1 MKGITKEQV
10 KKDMAVIEE
19 MANRYINAIYG
30 ETNFRPEDWEQQF
43 KQVMIAM
50 PIIGEYL
57 RSVKEH
63 LYRLSE
69 LPLVDHPS

>member
-10 KKDMAVIEE
+10 KKDMAVIDE
-19 MANRYINAIYG
+19 MANRYINGIYG

-50 PIIGEYL
+50 PIIAEYL
-57 RSVKEH
+57 RSAREH
-63 LYRLSE
+63 LYKLSE

>member
-10 KKDMAVIEE
+10 KKDMAVIDE
-19 MANRYINAIYG
+19 MANRYINGIYG

-50 PIIGEYL
+50 PIIAEYL
-57 RSVKEH
+57 RSAREH

>member
-1 MKGITKEQV
+1 MKVITKEQV
-10 KKDMAVIEE
+10 KKDMAVIDE
-19 MANRYINAIYG
+19 MAKRYINAIYG

-57 RSVKEH
+57 RSAREH

-69 LPLVDHPS
+69 LPLVDHPN

>member
-1 MKGITKEQV
+1 MKGITKDQV
-10 KKDMAVIEE
+10 KKDMAVIDE

-57 RSVKEH
+57 KRVSEH